1 MSDRRAMIADR
12 LRAIADDLDE
22 VMFDEL
28 REAAAAGRRRPDED
42 RTLMAV
48 RRSVDK
54 AIRLLDGLGGRE
66 ADDDV
71 S

>member
-1 MSDRRAMIADR
+1 MSDRLETMADR

-28 REAAAAGRRRPDED
+28 RQAAAAGRRRPEED

-66 ADDDV
+66 ADGDAT
-71 S
+71 